1 MKTAFDHILAKG
13 ASNGSTTLIDH
24 LDHVAFMA
32 ERFAR
37 YLGLDPEW
45 ARQGAI
51 LHDIGKAS
59 PVFQARLRP
68 GYKPPLEG
76 AKPYR
81 HEIGSLLFLNLVP
94 SQRRSAMID
103 MIVAHHKS
111 VLGDKRKRGLLDMDD
126 SYDTQGVFDLHIVDW
141 EDWHD
146 EALGILRYYDWE
158 TRPIS
163 REEAFKTLQ
172 EVIEYCD
179 DKPMGWSLWKGLLV
193 GADHYASAL
202 GEATFRQGKRTFQ
215 TPNLSF
221 YIRSHPLYPLSQ
233 LATDDPRPHTL
244 VTAPTGA
251 GKTDFLLRRTQGRV
265 WYTLPFQAS
274 INAMF
279 LRIKNDLKAQ
289 NPGLDIRLL
298 HAGSRI
304 MVNHDNEE
312 KDLQNLVGA
321 AIKVLT
327 PYQLAAVV
335 FGSKGFETI
344 LADVQGCDVILDEI
358 HTYSDISRAIVLK
371 IIKVLHHFGCR
382 LHIGTATMP
391 GILYDK
397 ILEVL
402 GKDQVHEVKLPP
414 EILNTFDRHIIHK
427 TSDWEAT
434 HKILKQAVHEDQ
446 KILVVSNRVADA
458 QTRFQELKNRF
469 PSIPIMLIHSRYK
482 RDDRKNL
489 ETQLTEVFNQSTQ
502 ACIVVSTQVVE
513 VSLDISFDLM
523 ITDAAPLDALIQRF
537 GRINRKRTPDTI
549 GKYKPIYVLTPPEE
563 EKEAKPYEIETIR
576 RSYECLADGE
586 VFHEREV
593 QEKMDKVLTTIDHP
607 GLQQLSTFREGQ
619 FHLKELSHMSKAV
632 LLEALDIDTVS
643 CITESDKEA
652 YMRARRDERAG
663 YEISIRYWSVANK
676 GLEQLEW
683 GSHPFIIPDKAYD
696 SSVGLIPEFIDPQY
710 YDTTYQTL

>member
-1 MKTAFDHILAKG
+1 MKKAFDHLLAKG

-24 LDHVAFMA
+24 LAHVAFMA
-32 ERFAR
+32 ERFAQ
-37 YLGLDPEW
+37 YLELDPDW

-68 GYKPPLEG
+68 SYQPPMEG
-76 AKPYR
+76 SKPYR
-81 HEIGSLLFLNLVP
+81 HEIGSLLFLHLVSVEKRP
-94 SQRRSAMID
+94 AMID

-111 VLGDKRKRGLLDMDD
+111 ILGDKRKRGLLDMDD

-146 EALGILRYYDWE
+146 QALGILQYFGWE

-163 REEAFKTLQ
+163 REEAFETLQ
-172 EVIEYCD
+172 EVVEYCEE
-179 DKPMGWSLWKGLLV
+179 KPLGWSLWKGLLV

-202 GEATFRQGKRTFQ
+202 GGATFRQGKRTFQ
-215 TPNLSF
+215 VPDLSF
-221 YIRSHPLYPLSQ
+221 YVRSHPLYPLS
-233 LATDDPRPHTL
+233 LLPTDDAQPHTL

-279 LRIKNDLKAQ
+279 RRIKTDLAKQ

-298 HAGSRI
+298 HAASRI
-304 MVNHDNEE
+304 MVKDDHEE
-312 KDLQNLVGA
+312 KDLQSLIGA

-327 PYQLAAVV
+327 PYQLASVV

-344 LADVQGCDVILDEI
+344 LADVKGCDVILDEI
-358 HTYSDISRAIVLK
+358 HTYSEMSRAIVLK
-371 IIKVLHHFGCR
+371 IIEVLHHFSCR

-402 GKDQVHEVKLPP
+402 GKDQVYEIKLPTDV
-414 EILNTFDRHIIHK
+414 LDTFDRHVVYK
-427 TSDWEAT
+427 VSDWEAT
-434 HKILKQAVHEDQ
+434 NGVLKQGIQEAQ
-446 KILVVSNRVADA
+446 KILIVSNRVADA
-458 QTRFQELKNRF
+458 QLRFQELKDRF
-469 PSIPIMLIHSRYK
+469 PTIPMMLIHSRYK
-482 RDDRKNL
+482 RQDRKAL
-489 ETQLTEVFNQSTQ
+489 ELQLTEVFNRSSK

-537 GRINRKRTPDTI
+537 GRINRKRTAETI
-549 GKYKPIYVLTPPEE
+549 GHYKPIYVLAPPEE
-563 EKEAKPYEIETIR
+563 EKEAKPYELETIQ
-576 RSYECLADGE
+576 RSYACLEDGE
-586 VFHEREV
+586 VFHERKV
-593 QEKMDKVLTTIDHP
+593 QEKMDSVFTSIDHP
-607 GLQQLSTFREGQ
+607 GLKQLATFQEGQ
-619 FHLKELSHMSKAV
+619 FQLKELSHKSKAV
-632 LLEALDIDTVS
+632 LLDALDIDTVS
-643 CITESDKEA
+643 CITESDREA
-652 YMRARRDERAG
+652 YMRAPRDERAG
-663 YEISIRYWSVANK
+663 YELSIRYWSVAHK

-683 GSHPFIIPDKAYD
+683 ESHPFIIPDKAYD
-696 SSVGLIPEFIDPQY
+696 SELGLIIDCLDSQF
-710 YDTTYQTL
+710 YDTTNQFL